1 MTCIGIDIGYG
12 FTKTCSAEGGRRF
25 PTAVSLMATE
35 TTFSE
40 LTPVRVNGKRYL
52 VGEEAERE
60 GGSLETRTSEFV
72 ASDAWLAI
80 LGHALNAHRYDSGT
94 IVLGV
99 PPGLYSREYTRRI
112 VDAITTSEIGKGQSD
127 ERYAMNGNIR
137 IIPQGAGI
145 FFKYIKYRPDDLKK
159 NIAVIDIGHHT
170 VDMTLFSQG
179 KYVEAATES
188 KEIGVSEILDT
199 VIKKFYREHQDTIG
213 YKEAIEILATGSVTY
228 LRRQRSVDVMD
239 EVARYS
245 DHINSI
251 MNRYLKKLS
260 AKPDIGIVAGGGAEV
275 IQKLIRSDYR
285 LLMVTEPALA
295 NAVGYWHYG
304 MEVERG

>member
-12 FTKTCSAEGGRRF
+12 FTKTRSAEGGNRF

-35 TTFSE
+35 ATFSE
-40 LTPVRVNGKRYL
+40 LAPVRVNGKRYL

-80 LGHALNAHRYDSGT
+80 LGHALNAHKFESGA

-99 PPGLYSREYTRRI
+99 PPGVYSREYTERI
-112 VDAITTSEIGKGQSD
+112 IESIKASEISAGNTGHYSL
-127 ERYAMNGNIR
+127 NGNIR

-145 FFKYIKYRPDDLKK
+145 FFRYIKYRPDDLKK

-170 VDMTLFSQG
+170 VDMTLFSHG
-179 KYVEAATES
+179 RYVETATES
-188 KEIGVSEILDT
+188 KEIGVAEVLDNI
-199 VIKKFYREHQDTIG
+199 IKRFYREHRDTIG
-213 YKEAIEILATGSVTY
+213 YKEAVDILTAGSVTY
-228 LRRQRSVDVMD
+228 MGRQWSVDAGD

-245 DHINSI
+245 GQINSVI
-251 MNRYLKKLS
+251 NRYLKKLS
-260 AKPDIGIVAGGGAEV
+260 VKPDIGIVAGGGAEV
-275 IQKLIRSDYR
+275 IQRFIRSDHK
-285 LLMVTEPALA
+285 LLMVTEPAMA
-295 NAVGYWHYG
+295 NAVGYWYYG
-304 MEVERG
+304 MEVDRG